1 MVFFI
6 ILLTIFSLFQ
16 ELNCITLP
24 VWYQTPRFWGE
35 PRLLKNYQNWI
46 ETFVR
51 TGFSE
56 HGYNARGCCTSIDNF
71 LPKTN
76 SLTIFDLESQYTKN
90 FINGFFLQAVLPI
103 RVLHSNETENL
114 SNGQLGDTLLTAGW
128 GINYQ
133 NFRHLDFLDVTLQTG
148 AVLPSGS
155 LCYHKS
161 FCECA
166 ENDYSGQNACL
177 ATGYNGNTGF
187 IANIQAALG
196 LLDWLTLGG
205 HWAVFHF
212 KNCGYPFN
220 VISYGFYGKADH
232 VINGLSI
239 ILAGVRNKE
248 SHNGTNI
255 WRLNT
260 FNIFIEYDFAC
271 LHDPYRPTFGLL
283 FDIARKGQCSLP
295 TTMYGIYFNVIF

>member
-1 MVFFI
+1 MILYI
-6 ILLTIFSLFQ
+6 ILINIFVHLHG
-16 ELNCITLP
+16 ITLP

-35 PRLLKNYQNWI
+35 PRLLKNYQNWV

-56 HGYNARGCCTSIDNF
+56 HGYDCRGCCTSINNL

-76 SLTIFDLESQYTKN
+76 TLTSFEIETQYTKN
-90 FINGFFLQAVLPI
+90 FINGFFLQAVLPL
-103 RVLHSNETENL
+103 RVLHSNENKNL
-114 SNGQLGDTLLTAGW
+114 CNGQLGDTLLTAGW
-128 GINYQ
+128 GINCQ
-133 NFRHLDFLDVTLQTG
+133 NFTHLDFLDLTLQAG

-155 LCYHKS
+155 LCYYNNCCDCIH
-161 FCECA
+161 
-166 ENDYSGQNACL
+166 NNYDQIGCL

-187 IANIQAALG
+187 VGNLQAAVG
-196 LLDWLTLGG
+196 LLDWLTFGG
-205 HWAVFHF
+205 HVAVFHF
-212 KNCGYPFN
+212 PNCGDSFN
-220 VISYGFYGKADH
+220 LISYGFYGKADH
-232 VINGLSI
+232 LINGLSI

-248 SHNGTNI
+248 KQNDATN

-283 FDIARKGQCSLP
+283 FDIARKGQCALP

>member
-1 MVFFI
+1 MVLYI
-6 ILLTIFSLFQ
+6 ILITFFVHFS

-35 PRLLKNYQNWI
+35 PRLLKNYQHWV

-56 HGYNARGCCTSIDNF
+56 HCYNAKGYCTPVSSL

-103 RVLHSNETENL
+103 RVLHSNETANL
-114 SNGQLGDTLLTAGW
+114 SNGQLGDTLLTVGW

-133 NFRHLDFLDVTLQTG
+133 DFTHLDFLDVTLQTG

-155 LCYHKS
+155 LCNHDN
-161 FCECA
+161 CC
-166 ENDYSGQNACL
+166 DYAGNCYTDQDGCM

-187 IANIQAALG
+187 VANIQAAVG

-205 HWAVFHF
+205 HLAVFHF
-212 KNCGYPFN
+212 KDCDNPFN

-232 VINGLSI
+232 LINGLSI

-248 SHNGTNI
+248 RQNGNNI